1 MRRVVI
7 APTFEAW
14 RQAARRLLAEEAHPR
29 TLAWE
34 PEDAAPA
41 LDGLL
46 ALDLP
51 PSPSPTVPPS
61 DASAGGPA
69 AAPSRDVATT
79 GEHPSAAAVDGRSTA
94 GDGEVQRAPVS
105 GDASGGGRVQ
115 PRVPRAFLETA
126 EAAACHADGE
136 RWALLYR
143 VLWRLT
149 HGEPKLVEVAVDGD
163 VHRLLRMAKAVGR
176 EVHKMHAFVR
186 FREVAD
192 DGGEPHYVAWFE
204 PAHPVVERGAPFFA
218 RRFPSMRW
226 SILTPHR
233 CAHWD
238 GEALRFTAGVPR
250 SAAPTGD
257 ALEALWRTYYASI
270 FNPAR
275 LRPGAMRAE
284 MPKRYWRNLPEAAL
298 IPDLAADAPARVR
311 RMIEEQHLPRPPRP
325 RRRRDEAPE
334 G

>member
-1 MRRVVI
+1 VRRVVI

-51 PSPSPTVPPS
+51 PSAGDGLTPPS
-61 DASAGGPA
+61 DASPDAT
-69 AAPSRDVATT
+69 ATT
-79 GEHPSAAAVDGRSTA
+79 VA
-94 GDGEVQRAPVS
+94 RAP
-105 GDASGGGRVQ
+105 DAPETDAIAANDAHAANDGNGVGRVQ

-149 HGEPKLVEVAVDGD
+149 HGEPKLMEVAVDGD

-186 FREVAD
+186 FREVAGD
-192 DGGEPHYVAWFE
+192 ECQPHYVAWFE